1 MHVVT
6 KIWYTHL
13 GYERTKLAVRDI
25 LNNLKGGLGDK
36 KNVIKVH
43 ILLHW
48 PRCYDDVK
56 WMNCEDEEKNL
67 PDRIKNAGP
76 APHLD
81 PDNAFIESWNAL
93 EEFYTDEGILESIG
107 VSNFDY
113 EHFKALEGSRGFRVV
128 PHIIQMNVIDVVLN
142 QQVVAYAME
151 RKIHIQAYNVILGIV
166 RGYEPDGNEF
176 ARLDANQEVAQH
188 IHAVGI
194 DLFSRIDQSGK
205 SEEQGMVPP
214 VAVILKWL
222 TQRNISVVPRTANLD
237 RVKGNS
243 GSTIASIPILNDR
256 EMHAMDMSVK
266 TIVTGVDSSR
276 DRPIVIFRNDLDG
289 DKTLRIAFKNQD
301 GTEVDVVKALEPGQ
315 QGETHTTTGHTFV
328 VYATNPLDGREHGVE
343 FEVKAT
349 EGQTEHFRIDN
360 ENDPLRPVAQFHNQL
375 DADNGGDGI
384 DVVIRIAF
392 TDENGVSHDRGELKP
407 GESFHT
413 YTTTG
418 HEFHAYAIRKDG
430 TPDKD
435 LLSKNF
441 TVTATRGVID
451 EFTLDEL

>member
-1 MHVVT
+1 
-6 KIWYTHL
+6 
-13 GYERTKLAVRDI
+13 
-25 LNNLKGGLGDK
+25 
-36 KNVIKVH
+36 
-43 ILLHW
+43 
-48 PRCYDDVK
+48 VK

-67 PDRIKNAGP
+67 PERIKNAGP

-81 PDNAFIESWNAL
+81 PDNAFIESWKAL
-93 EEFYTDEGILESIG
+93 EEIYTDENSLESIG

-113 EHFKALEGSRGFRVV
+113 AHFMALEESPGFQVV

-142 QQVVAYAME
+142 QQVVAYATE
-151 RKIHIQAYNVILGIV
+151 RKVHIQAYNVIQGIV
-166 RGYEPDGNEF
+166 RGYEPDSNEF
-176 ARLDANQEVAQH
+176 ARLDANQEVSQH

-194 DLFSRIDQSGK
+194 DLFNRSDETWK
-205 SEEQGMVPP
+205 LEELKMIPP

-222 TQRNISVVPRTANLD
+222 TQRNISVVPRTINLD

-243 GSTIASIPILNDR
+243 ASVIASIPTLNDR
-256 EMHAMDMSVK
+256 EMHAMDVSVT
-266 TIVTGVDSSR
+266 TIVSGVDSGR
-276 DRPIVIFRNDLDG
+276 DRPIVTFQNDLDG

-315 QGETHTTTGHTFV
+315 HGETHTTTGHTFV
-328 VYATNPLDGREHGVE
+328 VYGTCSETGREAGVE
-343 FEVKAT
+343 FEVRAR

-360 ENDPLRPVAQFHNQL
+360 ENDPLRPLAQFHNKL

-392 TDENGVSHDRGELKP
+392 TDEDGVSHDKGELKP